1 MVSPK
6 VGELTQI
13 SRKTHINTR
22 SPNTQELEVENT
34 NVQAGVLDVDAIL
47 SLELVSPISF

>member
-1 MVSPK
+1 MVLPK
-6 VGELTQI
+6 VGALAQV

-34 NVQAGVLDVDAIL
+34 SVQVGVVDVDVIL
-47 SLELVSPISF
+47 SLELVSPTSF